1 MDLDAYIAEHDGEWR
16 RLEQLSRT
24 GRLRPEHVDEM
35 LMLYQR
41 ASTQLSMVR
50 SRIPDALLVARL
62 SRLVLMARS
71 AITGSR
77 AMGWRMF
84 LRFFTHLFPA
94 ACYRARH
101 WWAVAGV
108 LFLAIMGGIITYVAS
123 HPEVQT
129 QVYPQPVIDDLVN
142 NSFENYYSE
151 YQNQNFALK
160 VWTNN
165 ARLAGMALVGGA
177 LIIPP
182 LWVFWQNAL
191 NVGLT
196 GGIMVGNDRGDL
208 FFGLIM
214 PHGLLEMSAFLLAC
228 AVGLRIGW
236 SWINPGAGKTRGQ
249 SLAEAGRSGIVV
261 ALGLVAVLAVAGLI
275 EGFVTPNLPAFAAIP
290 IGVLAFGSFVAY
302 VVFVGRRATAEGY
315 TGDLE
320 ADLREAYAHAQGPV
334 PLTR

>member
-24 GRLRPEHVDEM
+24 GRVRAEHVDEM

-41 ASTQLSMVR
+41 ASTHLSMVR

-77 AMGWRMF
+77 AMGWRVV
-84 LRFFTHLFPA
+84 LRFFTHMFPA
-94 ACYRARH
+94 ACYQARH
-101 WWAVAGV
+101 WWAGSGLAFVLVVGGLIAYVAG
-108 LFLAIMGGIITYVAS
+108 
-123 HPEVQT
+123 HPEMHTKLMSQES
-129 QVYPQPVIDDLVN
+129 IDFLVN
-142 NSFENYYSE
+142 SQFEDYYSQ
-151 YQNQNFALK
+151 YQNQNFALR

-165 ARLAGMALVGGA
+165 AQAAGMALVGGA
-177 LIIPP
+177 LIVPT
-182 LWVFWQNAL
+182 LFAFWQNAL
-191 NVGLT
+191 HIGIQ
-196 GGIMVGNDRGDL
+196 GGIMVANDRGEL
-208 FFGLIM
+208 FFGLIA
-214 PHGLLEMSAFLLAC
+214 PHGLLEMSAFVLAF

-236 SWINPGAGKTRGQ
+236 SWINPGPGRTRGQ
-249 SLAEAGRSGIVV
+249 SLAEAGRAGIVV

-290 IGVLAFGSFVAY
+290 IGAVAFLAFVGY
-302 VVFVGRRATAEGY
+302 VGFAGRRAAAEGY

-320 ADLREAYAHAQGPV
+320 ADLREAYAHTQVPV
-334 PLTR
+334 PTTR

>member
-16 RLEQLSRT
+16 RLEQLSRAA
-24 GRLRPEHVDEM
+24 RLRPEEVDEM

-71 AITGSR
+71 AITGTR

-84 LRFFTHLFPA
+84 ARFFTHLFPA
-94 ACYRARH
+94 ACYRARR
-101 WWAVAGV
+101 WWAWSG
-108 LFLAIMGGIITYVAS
+108 LAFILINALIITYVANN
-123 HPEVQT
+123 PEVQT
-129 QVYPQPVIDDLVN
+129 QVSSPEAIDQLVN
-142 NSFENYYSE
+142 HSFEDYYSQ
-151 YQNQNFALK
+151 YQNQNFALQ

-177 LIIPP
+177 LIVPT

-191 NVGLT
+191 NTGIT
-196 GGIMVGNDRGDL
+196 GGLMVGNGRGDL
-208 FFGLIM
+208 FFALIA
-214 PHGLLEMSAFLLAC
+214 PHGLLEMSAFILAF

-236 SWINPGAGKTRGQ
+236 SWINPAPGRTRGQ
-249 SLAEAGRSGIVV
+249 SLAEAGRAGIVV

-275 EGFVTPNLPAFAAIP
+275 EGFVTPNFPAFAAVP
-290 IGVLAFGSFVAY
+290 IGVLAFAG
-302 VVFVGRRATAEGY
+302 FVGYVLTLGRNAAAEGY

-320 ADLREAYAHAQGPV
+320 ADLREAGAAAPA
-334 PLTR
+334 